1 MRFCFVY
8 QRRIQRKGL
17 GTGYVHTMS
26 SEQTIEGKGH
36 LGGTP
41 AGLGNYRTRQI
52 LYISVLFLWA
62 IALCICRLS
71 LFHNYSIPVLLRVV
85 RQLCYPLVED
95 AVGACWYVGQPGQG
109 PQPLK
114 ENQILE
120 QSCLIIIP
128 DGENGGCIQRQSS
141 CRKLNFFT
149 SKQVLCKYMY
159 SMYVCITVCAHRL
172 ARHNPCCDWSK
183 RRSMVKSRFTN
194 HSVQYSF
201 S

>member
-1 MRFCFVY
+1 MCFCVFSKDCYPCPFQQIPGPSNFTTNSSKILFICPFPLAYEEHVPLSLVCLNLPFMWFSFSCSLRMRFCFVY
-8 QRRIQRKGL
+8 QRRIQGKGL
-17 GTGYVHTMS
+17 GKGYVHIMS
-26 SEQTIEGKGH
+26 NEQQTIERKGH

-114 ENQILE
+114 ENI
-120 QSCLIIIP
+120 
-128 DGENGGCIQRQSS
+128 
-141 CRKLNFFT
+141 F
-149 SKQVLCKYMY
+149 
-159 SMYVCITVCAHRL
+159 
-172 ARHNPCCDWSK
+172 
-183 RRSMVKSRFTN
+183 
-194 HSVQYSF
+194 
-201 S
+201 